1 MIRSLFASLLALA
14 VTVWLPLD
22 ALARAGGGGGGGS
35 HGGKGGGL
43 FQLIAYAVL
52 LPVLAI
58 LQWWRN
64 KRTREKVAATAGAMK
79 RIRAK
84 DPAWDEERLRSFV
97 KTSFMQIQQA
107 WCAQDLAALRP
118 LLGDALMREWTAK
131 IEGYRAR
138 GVRNV
143 MDKLHVLEI
152 LFVEAEDRPGTA
164 GDAFTVQITASAADY
179 AVDASGEICKL
190 DYSDDEANVDKD
202 VDDFTEFWTYKR
214 SASGWTLER
223 VDQDDQ
229 WRRSVN
235 AAIVEDDAGR

>member
-1 MIRSLFASLLALA
+1 MNRLLRASLSAAFFSL
-14 VTVWLPLD
+14 WLPLD

-52 LPVLAI
+52 LPVLLI

-64 KRTREKVAATAGAMK
+64 KRTREKAAATAEAM
-79 RIRAK
+79 RRMSVK
-84 DPAWDEERLRSFV
+84 DAGWDEERLRSFV
-97 KTSFMQIQQA
+97 KTSFMQIQNA

-118 LLGDALMREWTAK
+118 LLGDEIMREWTAK
-131 IEGYRAR
+131 IEGYRER

-143 MDKLHVLEI
+143 MDKLHI
-152 LFVEAEDRPGTA
+152 LQIQFVEAEDRPGTA
-164 GDAFTVQITASAADY
+164 EDRFTAQITASAADY
-179 AVDASGEICKL
+179 AVDASGAVCKL
-190 DYSDDEANVDKD
+190 DYGDEEANTDRA
-202 VDDFTEFWTYKR
+202 VDDFTEFWTYQR
-214 SASGWTLER
+214 SAAGWTLLR

-235 AAIVEDDAGR
+235 AAIVEDEAGR

>member
-1 MIRSLFASLLALA
+1 MIRSLLASFLVLA
-14 VTVWLPLD
+14 VSVWLPLD
-22 ALARAGGGGGGGS
+22 ALARAGGGGGGG

-52 LPVLAI
+52 LPVLVV

-64 KRTREKVAATAGAMK
+64 KRTREKAAATADAMK
-79 RIRAK
+79 RMGVK

-97 KTSFMQIQQA
+97 KTSFMQIQHA

-118 LLGDALMREWTAK
+118 LLGDAIMSEWTAK
-131 IEGYRAR
+131 IEGYRER

-143 MDKLHVLEI
+143 MDKLRVERI
-152 LFVEAEDRPGTA
+152 RFVEAEDRPGAADDRFTA
-164 GDAFTVQITASAADY
+164 EITASAADY
-179 AVDASGEICKL
+179 ALDASGAVCKL
-190 DYSDDEANVDKD
+190 EPGDEEANTERAVDG
-202 VDDFTEFWTYKR
+202 FIEFWTYRR
-214 SASGWTLER
+214 SAAGWTLER

-235 AAIVEDDAGR
+235 AAIVEEDSGR